1 MKYANVLFERAC
13 YVRISLI
20 ILCVF
25 MIVGRQSFAADQPH
39 AIDRKSMSIFVYHD
53 NSDTWK
59 NISIDEVDKLLGKFE
74 SKLLNVGFNIVK
86 TEFCG
91 ARKTKSMMACKEPS
105 KNTSAHLD
113 VLLSGMKI
121 GKPKKGLSFTIEAS
135 DPRSPI
141 IGKVN
146 VIPIDCK
153 LSDGAS
159 KQLLGMRR
167 SEEPVREKYLSNHE
181 FNENYLAEKLTDA
194 CKPLLLKQKLIVFDE
209 QNNRPEKTSTEY
221 PDVYIEKIVSR
232 KDEQQSRDSE
242 LISQKNNGDNV
253 ISLGKTQNDDERT
266 QYMIYNRGDTLTI
279 EFGQHRR

>member
-1 MKYANVLFERAC
+1 
-13 YVRISLI
+13 VRISLI

-25 MIVGRQSFAADQPH
+25 MIVGRQGFAADQPH

-59 NISIDEVDKLLGKFE
+59 NISIDEADKLLGKFE

-91 ARKTKSMMACKEPS
+91 ARKTKSMMVCKKPS
-105 KNTSAHLD
+105 KNTSVHLD

-167 SEEPVREKYLSNHE
+167 SEEPVREKYLRNHE

-242 LISQKNNGDNV
+242 LISQKNNGDNATF
-253 ISLGKTQNDDERT
+253 LGKIQNDDERT

>member
-1 MKYANVLFERAC
+1 
-13 YVRISLI
+13 
-20 ILCVF
+20 
-25 MIVGRQSFAADQPH
+25 
-39 AIDRKSMSIFVYHD
+39 
-53 NSDTWK
+53 
-59 NISIDEVDKLLGKFE
+59 
-74 SKLLNVGFNIVK
+74 
-86 TEFCG
+86 
-91 ARKTKSMMACKEPS
+91 MMACKEPS
-105 KNTSAHLD
+105 KNTSVHLD
-113 VLLSGMKI
+113 VLLSAMKI

-153 LSDGAS
+153 LSDGVS

-181 FNENYLAEKLTDA
+181 FNENYLAEKLIDA

-242 LISQKNNGDNV
+242 LISQKNNGDNATF
-253 ISLGKTQNDDERT
+253 LGKIQNDDERT